1 MSRKGPLFVTSENR
15 QNGKRSEELHSETG
29 LTPRSK
35 KIKIADNR
43 FGIYNLT
50 FLLVIRVMLITQG
63 VGGLVGKTFATVVK
77 IL

>member
-50 FLLVIRVMLITQG
+50 FLLVFFMLLSL
-63 VGGLVGKTFATVVK
+63 GGL
-77 IL
+77 